1 MKTIIT
7 TLSILLF
14 AHFGNAR
21 AIIVEEFMPEIM
33 LDESVKDFT
42 IDKSQSK
49 YVFIFRN
56 LALYENSSR
65 KIKYSIDGIANDQKM
80 GNQQEITIISTPGN
94 HAFQFYY
101 NDAYYEIY
109 SDSLHIQPGY
119 KNTYSV
125 YFTDAIYQ
133 IEVEKPVIYVYPEM
147 ETEIELSVDIKDTPL
162 LLYPKYD
169 GSWKFTA
176 TPTGELK
183 FDHGTYDYLFWESTR
198 EIVLPQ
204 ITSLKG
210 FLVKGENVVT
220 FLEEKLTLAGLNS
233 KEQADFITYWGP
245 RLAVNAF
252 NFVRF
257 EFNEECD
264 KYAEIGCLP
273 RPENIFRI
281 NMQWHG
287 ISAPIEVEEQEII
300 SASRKGFYIIE
311 WGGQE
316 IKRGKIRNATNTL
329 LK

>member
-1 MKTIIT
+1 MKSIFATIA
-7 TLSILLF
+7 LLLF
-14 AHFGNAR
+14 AYTGSAR
-21 AIIVEEFMPEIM
+21 QIIVEEFMPEIM
-33 LDESVKDFT
+33 LEESVKDFT
-42 IDKSQSK
+42 IDKSQGK

-56 LALYENSSR
+56 LYLYENSSR
-65 KIKYSIDGIANDQKM
+65 KIMYSIDGVSDAKKM
-80 GNQQEITIISTPGN
+80 GPQQEIEVISSPGN
-94 HAFQFYY
+94 HVFQFYY

-109 SDSLHIQPGY
+109 SDSLNVQPGY

-125 YFTDAIYQ
+125 YFTDAIHQ
-133 IEVEKPVIYVYPEM
+133 IQLEKPVIYVYPET
-147 ETEIELSVDIKDTPL
+147 ETNIELSVDIKDTPL
-162 LLYPKYD
+162 FLYPKYE

-176 TPTGELK
+176 TPTGELI

-210 FLVKGENVVT
+210 FVVKGEDIVS
-220 FLEEKLTLAGLNS
+220 FLEDKLTQAGLNS

-245 RLAVNAF
+245 RMAVNAF

-273 RPENIFRI
+273 RPENTYRI

-287 ISAPIEVEEQEII
+287 ITAPMEVEEQEII
-300 SASRKGFYIIE
+300 PANRNGFHIIE

-316 IKRGKIRNATNTL
+316 IKRGKIRNTTNTL